1 MENFPQYEPFIS
13 VVPTCVMA
21 GLCRSAVT
29 VAEEADGT
37 SRVGGFE
44 KAGVALLPLPGGSA
58 VLGVGGC
65 WPGLSVK
72 VTDLFWS
79 PRAAET
85 DEPPRVKRET
95 PVRAN
100 GITQHQR

>member
-1 MENFPQYEPFIS
+1 MGYFIKYELFIS

-29 VAEEADGT
+29 VAKEADGT
-37 SRVGGFE
+37 SRVGDFE
-44 KAGVALLPLPGGSA
+44 KAGLALLPSAGCSA

-79 PRAAET
+79 P
-85 DEPPRVKRET
+85 
-95 PVRAN
+95 
-100 GITQHQR
+100 

>member
-1 MENFPQYEPFIS
+1 MGYFIEYELFIS

-37 SRVGGFE
+37 SRVGDFE
-44 KAGVALLPLPGGSA
+44 KAGLALLPPAGGSA

-72 VTDLFWS
+72 VTDRFWS
-79 PRAAET
+79 P
-85 DEPPRVKRET
+85 
-95 PVRAN
+95 
-100 GITQHQR
+100 